1 MPSMAFSRCLSPLRA
16 AVLGAAACLLVVP
29 AQAGP
34 FSYDPVSF
42 AGYANAVFK
51 RDNRDLFV
59 KNLGTCLREG
69 ASKEGYRCLSGELL
83 EGVPARNGRQFCRLD
98 AIWYVPF
105 SRTVQYRTAS
115 CQFRS
120 DQQRL
125 IDQGQKL
132 LRQGLDTLENQSR

>member
-1 MPSMAFSRCLSPLRA
+1 M
-16 AVLGAAACLLVVP
+16 AVLSRLSALRFAGLCAAAALLAPP

-42 AGYANAVFK
+42 AGYANAAFK
-51 RDNRDLFV
+51 RDSRDLFV

-69 ASKEGYRCLSGELL
+69 VKKDGYRCLSGDLL
-83 EGVPARNGRQFCRLD
+83 EGVPGRNGRNFCKLD

-105 SRTVQYRTAS
+105 SRTVQFRTAN

-125 IDQGQKL
+125 IEQGQKL
-132 LRQGLDTLENQSR
+132 LRQGLDTLENHSN

>member
-1 MPSMAFSRCLSPLRA
+1 M
-16 AVLGAAACLLVVP
+16 P

-34 FSYDPVSF
+34 FSFDPVSF

-69 ASKEGYRCLSGELL
+69 SKKDGYRCLSGELL
-83 EGVPARNGRQFCRLD
+83 EGVPGRDGRSFCNLD

-105 SRTVQYRTAS
+105 SRTVQFRTAS

-125 IDQGQKL
+125 IEQGQKL
-132 LRQGLDTLENQSR
+132 LRQGLDTLENHSN

>member
-1 MPSMAFSRCLSPLRA
+1 MAMPARLPAL
-16 AVLGAAACLLVVP
+16 LAAACGTAALLLATP

-34 FSYDPVSF
+34 FSPDPVSF

-69 ASKEGYRCLSGELL
+69 AKKEGYRCLSGELL
-83 EGVPARNGRQFCRLD
+83 EGVPSRNGRNFCKLD

-105 SRTVQYRTAS
+105 SRTVQVRTAS

-125 IDQGQKL
+125 IEQGQKL
-132 LRQGLDTLENQSR
+132 LRQGLDTLENHNP

>member
-1 MPSMAFSRCLSPLRA
+1 MASCPRLTLL
-16 AVLGAAACLLVVP
+16 VAAALWP
-29 AQAGP
+29 AAALAGP
-34 FSYDPVSF
+34 FSPDPVSF
-42 AGYANAVFK
+42 AGYANAVFR
-51 RDNRDLFV
+51 RDNRELYV

-69 ASKEGYRCLSGELL
+69 PKREGYRCLSGELL
-83 EGVPARNGRQFCRLD
+83 RAVPGKPGREFCKLD

-105 SRTVQYRTAS
+105 SRTVQVRVAE

-125 IDQGQKL
+125 IDQGQRL

>member
-1 MPSMAFSRCLSPLRA
+1 MAVPRRLSALRAVLCSGA
-16 AVLGAAACLLVVP
+16 AVLVALP
-29 AQAGP
+29 AQAAP

-51 RDNRDLFV
+51 RDKRDLFV

-69 ASKEGYRCLSGELL
+69 AMKEGYRCLSGDLL
-83 EGVPARNGRQFCRLD
+83 EGVPGRNGRNFCKVD
-98 AIWYVPF
+98 ALWYVPF
-105 SRTVQYRTAS
+105 SRTVQVRTGS

-125 IDQGQKL
+125 IEQGQHL
-132 LRQGLDTLENQSR
+132 LRKGLDTLENHSP

>member
-1 MPSMAFSRCLSPLRA
+1 MPLLRA
-16 AVLGAAACLLVVP
+16 CSRLSVALAGAGLWLAAP
-29 AQAGP
+29 ALAGP

-42 AGYANAVFK
+42 AGYANATFK
-51 RDNRDLFV
+51 REQRDLFV
-59 KNLGTCLREG
+59 RGLGTCLREG
-69 ASKEGYRCLSGELL
+69 PKRDGYRCLSGELL
-83 EGVPARNGRQFCRLD
+83 QGMPGQQGRNFCRLD

-105 SRTVQYRTAS
+105 SRTVQFRTAS

-132 LRQGLDTLENQSR
+132 LRQGLDQLENHSR

>member
-1 MPSMAFSRCLSPLRA
+1 MAASRRLSVLPA
-16 AVLGAAACLLVVP
+16 ALVCAAALAP
-29 AQAGP
+29 ARVHAAP

-51 RDNRDLFV
+51 RDQRDLFV

-69 ASKEGYRCLSGELL
+69 VKKEGYRCLSGEVL
-83 EGVPARNGRQFCRLD
+83 EGVPGRSGRNFCKLD
-98 AIWYVPF
+98 ALWYVPF
-105 SRTVQYRTAS
+105 SRTVQVRTGS

-132 LRQGLDTLENQSR
+132 LRQGLDSLENHTP